1 MEVVVECG
9 CGLDVHRSTVVA
21 CVLQGAPGRKPKK
34 VVRTFGTMQRD
45 IEDLRT
51 WLKSF
56 DVTDVA
62 MEGTG
67 VYWMP
72 VYALLEGH
80 VDLWVVNARHVA
92 KVPGRKTDVTDAQ
105 WLASLLRHGLL
116 RKSFVPAK
124 EIRAIRD
131 VSRYRRM
138 LVQSATSEKNRI
150 LKLLESIG
158 VKVASVASDVFG
170 KSGMAMLRA
179 LAAGDLPLSEIP
191 QLARGRLRKKL
202 PDLGLALDVLI
213 HDHHR
218 VMLRDQLARLDRT
231 SEDIA
236 RYDQRLNE
244 MVEPYSDRIDLLCT
258 IDGIQRTAAIEVFA
272 EIGPDLASF
281 PDEAHFASWAGT
293 CPGIH
298 ESAGKRANARRRRG
312 NPYLQSILVECSL
325 AATRKKDTYLR
336 DKYYRLR
343 ARRGSMRALFAIA
356 HKLARAVYRVLA
368 TGTPYRDLGGAY
380 LDHRNRRTIACKL
393 AHRLQALGYGRDAIL
408 DLFSKSDKPG
418 SKDKPRRSRALA
430 TSFS

>member
-150 LKLLESIG
+150 LKLLESMG

-179 LAAGDLPLSEIP
+179 LAAGDLPLSEIL
-191 QLARGRLRKKL
+191 QLARGKL
-202 PDLGLALDVLI
+202 
-213 HDHHR
+213 
-218 VMLRDQLARLDRT
+218 
-231 SEDIA
+231 
-236 RYDQRLNE
+236 
-244 MVEPYSDRIDLLCT
+244 
-258 IDGIQRTAAIEVFA
+258 
-272 EIGPDLASF
+272 
-281 PDEAHFASWAGT
+281 
-293 CPGIH
+293 
-298 ESAGKRANARRRRG
+298 
-312 NPYLQSILVECSL
+312 
-325 AATRKKDTYLR
+325 
-336 DKYYRLR
+336 
-343 ARRGSMRALFAIA
+343 
-356 HKLARAVYRVLA
+356 
-368 TGTPYRDLGGAY
+368 
-380 LDHRNRRTIACKL
+380 
-393 AHRLQALGYGRDAIL
+393 
-408 DLFSKSDKPG
+408 
-418 SKDKPRRSRALA
+418 
-430 TSFS
+430 

>member
-236 RYDQRLNE
+236 RYDQRR
-244 MVEPYSDRIDLLCT
+244 P
-258 IDGIQRTAAIEVFA
+258 
-272 EIGPDLASF
+272 
-281 PDEAHFASWAGT
+281 
-293 CPGIH
+293 
-298 ESAGKRANARRRRG
+298 
-312 NPYLQSILVECSL
+312 
-325 AATRKKDTYLR
+325 
-336 DKYYRLR
+336 
-343 ARRGSMRALFAIA
+343 
-356 HKLARAVYRVLA
+356 
-368 TGTPYRDLGGAY
+368 
-380 LDHRNRRTIACKL
+380 
-393 AHRLQALGYGRDAIL
+393 
-408 DLFSKSDKPG
+408 
-418 SKDKPRRSRALA
+418 
-430 TSFS
+430 